1 MRDTRRNNNYCL
13 VMIPH
18 VKFIFK
24 VRKEIYFAESRSNLS
39 HPAAIQFFIVVLS
52 NLMFG
57 HGGRSNRQKVL
68 KDNFGSF
75 VYFVMIHEV
84 SIERGMLG

>member
-1 MRDTRRNNNYCL
+1 MRDTLRNNNYCL
-13 VMIPH
+13 MMIPH

-52 NLMFG
+52 
-57 HGGRSNRQKVL
+57 
-68 KDNFGSF
+68 
-75 VYFVMIHEV
+75 I
-84 SIERGMLG
+84 

>member
-13 VMIPH
+13 MMIPH

-52 NLMFG
+52 
-57 HGGRSNRQKVL
+57 
-68 KDNFGSF
+68 
-75 VYFVMIHEV
+75 I
-84 SIERGMLG
+84 